1 VLQMAA
7 IDVEVLEILRGQH
20 DVAMQSHQDLAQA
33 TEEIADL
40 HRTMRTILEQAS
52 MTQQKV
58 DVICKDIRAMDNAKR
73 NLTQS
78 ITILENFGTLT
89 DALAD
94 LKETGSDRCA
104 LPSGF
109 FFFFSLNGVAIY
121 ALPGQT
127 AFCGM
132 LMRACWRKAASGA
145 SRSCSRVCLRCN
157 CRFSAC
163 PDKSVIA
170 GADSKRH
177 AVHCGGWFAESLE
190 QEQHGGS
197 VAGTD
202 WYLEWL
208 WWRVGC
214 MAWRLCTSKC
224 GSLTCSGTIV
234 SGCNSAFSGCG
245 DRANHTC

>member
-109 FFFFSLNGVAIY
+109 FFFFPST
-121 ALPGQT
+121 ALPSMLFQDKQHSVECS
-127 AFCGM
+127 CGPVGE
-132 LMRACWRKAASGA
+132 RQPA
-145 SRSCSRVCLRCN
+145 VQ
-157 CRFSAC
+157 
-163 PDKSVIA
+163 A
-170 GADSKRH
+170 GL
-177 AVHCGGWFAESLE
+177 VLVFA
-190 QEQHGGS
+190 
-197 VAGTD
+197 
-202 WYLEWL
+202 
-208 WWRVGC
+208 
-214 MAWRLCTSKC
+214 
-224 GSLTCSGTIV
+224 
-234 SGCNSAFSGCG
+234 
-245 DRANHTC
+245 

>member
-104 LPSGF
+104 AF
-109 FFFFSLNGVAIY
+109 CFRNGVAIY
-121 ALPGQT
+121 VLPGQP

-132 LMRACWRKAASGA
+132 LMRACWR
-145 SRSCSRVCLRCN
+145 
-157 CRFSAC
+157 
-163 PDKSVIA
+163 
-170 GADSKRH
+170 
-177 AVHCGGWFAESLE
+177 
-190 QEQHGGS
+190 
-197 VAGTD
+197 
-202 WYLEWL
+202 
-208 WWRVGC
+208 
-214 MAWRLCTSKC
+214 
-224 GSLTCSGTIV
+224 
-234 SGCNSAFSGCG
+234 
-245 DRANHTC
+245 